1 MESNSWLVK
10 TLQTPT
16 SQTLK
21 HFGYFLFQKSYKI
34 QLRDHHLTHEF
45 MGRWGHQAQQEK
57 ARPSSLWAMGW
68 PGPLFSGLGL
78 GLGSKPKIFH
88 AFLNSASTLPF
99 WNLELST
106 WLSISST
113 LGFRNQKIWSHARFP
128 LFKSQ
133 TVTTFLFFSVTVS
146 IEPWNQILQSFWICT
161 VSLYFSFSN
170 TLSLLLNL
178 VFLFLFFIFF
188 HRFFFLVP
196 ENKRKEKG
204 DVVGFVD
211 TGLSSSFFYMNLFS
225 YFE

>member
-1 MESNSWLVK
+1 
-10 TLQTPT
+10 
-16 SQTLK
+16 
-21 HFGYFLFQKSYKI
+21 
-34 QLRDHHLTHEF
+34 
-45 MGRWGHQAQQEK
+45 
-57 ARPSSLWAMGW
+57 MGW

-78 GLGSKPKIFH
+78 GLGSNLKFFH

-133 TVTTFLFFSVTVS
+133 TVTTFLFFCVTVS

-170 TLSLLLNL
+170 MLSLLLNL

-188 HRFFFLVP
+188 RRFFFFGSW
-196 ENKRKEKG
+196 KQKERERG
-204 DVVGFVD
+204 CCRPCRYRFVKF
-211 TGLSSSFFYMNLFS
+211 FFYMNLFA